1 MSEDFG
7 SSQIRERVLAGWAA
21 APVRFREDANA
32 EEDLALGGYLDRVVV
47 ELAQNAADAA
57 VRAGVPGRVRFSLRD
72 GTLVVT
78 NTGAPL
84 TAEGVESLATL
95 RASAKRD
102 DAVDAGGDA
111 QHADPATVAVG
122 RFGVGF
128 SAVLAVSDEPVI
140 LSRSGG
146 VRFSR
151 ADSAAAVAAL
161 GSEGLDLEVRRRDGQ
176 VPVLRLPFAAEGE
189 PPEGFDTAVILPLR
203 DDAARQLVQR
213 LLAEAG
219 DPLLLAL
226 PGLERIEI
234 DVDGEERV
242 LADVTSRWVVR
253 RAAGVLDENARERL
267 LADRPVEERSR
278 PYWSV
283 LWALPRS
290 ADAAVPRTVYA
301 PTPTDEPLSL
311 PVLLLATFPLDPARR
326 HVAKGPLTDYLV
338 EQAARAYAGLLQQQ
352 AEAGVNVL
360 PLVPTGLAAGALDRA
375 LRDAILRVLPT
386 TPLLPAVGNPQ
397 QAAAGEAARSGVR
410 SGPMVPVDAEGVA
423 ERVGAV
429 WVGAAEGDADGVEA
443 ARAHAAR
450 VHAEE
455 VHAEEV
461 PAGQVRAEQVDE
473 LAGGDHPG
481 VVDQV
486 ADGNDR
492 RLLAPRDAVVVE
504 GADDT
509 FNGVLAPIVAGLV
522 RSGRGDRVALDALGV
537 RRLDLAELVDQL
549 GAAGESPEW
558 WRETYGAL
566 SGMVTDPLLREAL
579 GTLPVPLADGRL
591 VRGVRGLLL
600 PGRELPSDVLATFS
614 EYGVRVVHPD
624 AAHETL
630 ERLGALPATPRT
642 LLEDSAVR
650 AAVENSAD
658 ADDPELIAAAVLS
671 VVAVDPAQADGLW
684 WLSDLLLRDADGELV
699 PANALVIPGS
709 EAEAV
714 LDHDEVAPID
724 RDALERYGAEA
735 LGAIG
740 VLSTLGTVAAAD
752 VTLDELPDELADLDG
767 IEDWAD
773 DVAPDGSRY
782 GVTVGELVAV
792 RDLDWVTDDAWPRV
806 LELFGSSPDLRRA
819 LVDRPRVVGPDDR
832 AYGVPSYAAWWIRE
846 RVLLEDGEPLAG
858 RADPEVDPV
867 LASLLDP
874 APEWTARLDPEIRT
888 AVGLVR
894 TVGDLD
900 VDGVGQLLDRLAD
913 PRREIGESAIL
924 SLWQQLG
931 TLTVYPDSAPHHVRV
946 LGGEPLEAAEGGV
959 DGADADTGWSEG
971 AGDAGAGAGAGWSGD
986 AGDAGADAGWSGEV
1000 DEVMSRV
1007 VAAGDAVVADAPM
1020 WLQRGDL
1027 GGFVVASGVVAD
1039 GLSDLLEVPMAGDVA
1054 AGKIDGV
1061 GTAADVPAIVR
1072 ELVPDVPAL
1081 WWEHEELTVDGV
1093 EVSWWVD
1100 DDGAPHAATF
1110 NGLAKA
1116 LAWAAG
1122 RWDQRHVILAVLSDP
1137 TRASELRIDATF
1149 DPSPST

>member
-1 MSEDFG
+1 MRAKYVLPTHFGTAIPRGGPRAHRLPPVSEDFG
-7 SSQIRERVLAGWAA
+7 SAGIRERVLAGWVA

-72 GTLVVT
+72 QTLVVA
-78 NTGAPL
+78 NTGTTL
-84 TAEGVESLATL
+84 TAAGVESLATL

-102 DAVDAGGDA
+102 DDLERSGGDLR
-111 QHADPATVAVG
+111 QLDPRAVAVG

-128 SAVLAVSDEPVI
+128 SAVLAVTDEPVI

-151 ADSAAAVAAL
+151 ADTAAAVAAL
-161 GSEGLDLEVRRRDGQ
+161 GSDGLALEVRRRDGQ
-176 VPVLRLPFAAEGE
+176 VPVLRLPFEAEGE
-189 PPEGFDTAVILPLR
+189 PPAGFDTAVILPLR
-203 DDAARQLVQR
+203 DDAARELVRR
-213 LLAEAG
+213 LLAAAG

-242 LADVTSRWVVR
+242 LADVTERWTVR
-253 RAAGVLDENARERL
+253 RAAGVLDEDARERL
-267 LADRPVEERSR
+267 LADRPTEERAR

-290 ADAAVPRTVYA
+290 ADTDVPRTVFA
-301 PTPTDEPLSL
+301 PTPTDESLSL
-311 PVLLLATFPLDPARR
+311 PVLLLATFPLDPSRR
-326 HVAKGPLTDYLV
+326 HVAKGPLTDHLV
-338 EQAARAYAGLLQQQ
+338 EKAAQAYARLLQTQ

-360 PLVPTGLAAGALDRA
+360 PLVPTGLAAGALDGA
-375 LRDAILRVLPT
+375 LRDEILRILPT
-386 TPLLPAVGNPQ
+386 TPLLQGLESQELVRPQ
-397 QAAAGEAARSGVR
+397 
-410 SGPMVPVDAEGVA
+410 
-423 ERVGAV
+423 
-429 WVGAAEGDADGVEA
+429 
-443 ARAHAAR
+443 
-450 VHAEE
+450 
-455 VHAEEV
+455 
-461 PAGQVRAEQVDE
+461 
-473 LAGGDHPG
+473 
-481 VVDQV
+481 
-486 ADGNDR
+486 
-492 RLLAPRDAVVVE
+492 DAVVVA
-504 GADDT
+504 GADEA
-509 FNGVLAPIVAGLV
+509 FEVVLAPMVPGLV
-522 RSGRGDRVALDALGV
+522 RERRQHRTALEALGV
-537 RRLDLAELVDQL
+537 RRLDLADVVDQL

-558 WRETYGAL
+558 WREIYGAL

-579 GTLPVPLADGRL
+579 GTLPVPLADGRM

-600 PGRELPSDVLATFS
+600 PGRELPSDVLATFG

-650 AAVENSAD
+650 TAVEHSAD
-658 ADDPELIAAAVLS
+658 ADDPELIAAAVLG
-671 VVAVDPAQADGLW
+671 VVAVDPSQADGLW
-684 WLSDLLLRDADGELV
+684 RLSDLVLRDADGELV

-714 LDHDEVAPID
+714 LDADEVAPIH
-724 RDALERYGAEA
+724 RDLLDRYGVEA
-735 LGAIG
+735 LGAVG
-740 VLSTLGTVAAAD
+740 VLSSLGIVAASD
-752 VTLDELPDELADLDG
+752 VVLDELPEELADLDG

-792 RDLDWVTDDAWPRV
+792 RDLDWITDDAWPRV
-806 LELFGSSPDLRRA
+806 LELFGTSPELRRA

-832 AYGVPSYAAWWIRE
+832 TYGVPSYAAWWIRE

-874 APEWTARLDPEIRT
+874 APEWTARLDPEVRT

-894 TVGDLD
+894 TVADLD
-900 VDGVGQLLDRLAD
+900 VDGVGELLDRLAD

-931 TLTVYPDSAPHHVRV
+931 TLTVFPDSAPEHVRV
-946 LGGEPLEAAEGGV
+946 LGGEQPQAALDAQAGAAE
-959 DGADADTGWSEG
+959 
-971 AGDAGAGAGAGWSGD
+971 
-986 AGDAGADAGWSGEV
+986 EV
-1000 DEVMSRV
+1000 LSRV

-1020 WLQRGDL
+1020 WLQRDDL
-1027 GGFVVASGVVAD
+1027 GGFVVAFGVVAD
-1039 GLSDLLEVPMAGDVA
+1039 GLSDLLEVPMAGEVA
-1054 AGKIDGV
+1054 AGKVDSA

-1072 ELVPDVPAL
+1072 ELVPQVPDT
-1081 WWEHEELTVDGV
+1081 WWEHEELTVDGT
-1093 EVSWWVD
+1093 EVSWWVSE
-1100 DDGAPHAATF
+1100 DGAPHAATF

-1116 LAWAAG
+1116 VAWSAG
-1122 RWDQRHVILAVLSDP
+1122 RWDQRHVILAILSNP

-1149 DPSPST
+1149 DPPPTS